1 MCVVGQS
8 LREWHRLD
16 YIESQLSR
24 REDVSVGD
32 VTLRCRQ
39 SCDDSSLFE
48 IDLVRER
55 LSCQIVQICNH

>member
-16 YIESQLSR
+16 YIKSQLSR
-24 REDVSVGD
+24 RETSIGD

-39 SCDDSSLFE
+39 SCDDLSLFE